1 MKTLF
6 ITDIKDGIQLSDQF
20 MVKGC
25 SKAETKAG
33 KTYLNVTLMD
43 QTGDISCKIWDQAE
57 RYFPLCEVGKVVE
70 ITAKCQSYRG
80 NLQLSIGA
88 VQQLDQASL
97 DMSHFVPSTEN
108 DVEEMASE
116 FLLLAKSVKD
126 PFIRKLLLKFFNN
139 DGFFAIFKKAPAA
152 KAMHHAYLGGLL
164 EHTLGVARLADQISK
179 LYTDLD
185 RSLLLAGAMLHDIG
199 KVKEFSFDSHTFDY
213 SDTGRLM
220 GHMVIGVEMVQEHI
234 KKIKD
239 FPEDLGVR
247 IKHLILSHHGR
258 YEFGSPTLPML
269 MEGFVLN
276 FIDDMDAKLNTI
288 AGVSKKASTED
299 YQWSEYQRSLER
311 FLFVKGPVEHEA
323 APTPPVAPANKQPS
337 LF

>member
-6 ITDIKDGIQLSDQF
+6 ISDIKDGTTIKDQF
-20 MVKGC
+20 MVKQC
-25 SKAETKAG
+25 AKAETKAG

-43 QTGDISCKIWDQAE
+43 RSGDISCKVWDQAE
-57 RYFPLCEVGKVVE
+57 LLFPRCETGKVVE
-70 ITAKCQSYRG
+70 VQAKCQSYRS
-80 NLQLSIGA
+80 NLQLSIST
-88 VQQLDQASL
+88 VNSLDQDSV
-97 DMSHFVPSTEN
+97 DMGQFVPSTEN
-108 DVEEMASE
+108 DVEEMATE
-116 FLLLAKSVKD
+116 FILLAKSVKE
-126 PFIRKLLLKFFNN
+126 PFIRKLLLKFFN
-139 DGFFAIFKKAPAA
+139 DEPFFTIFKKAPAA
-152 KAMHHAYLGGLL
+152 KGMHHAYLGGLL
-164 EHTLGVARLADQISK
+164 EHTLGVARLADHISK
-179 LYTDLD
+179 LYTDID

-213 SDTGRLM
+213 SDQGRLM
-220 GHMVIGVEMVQEHI
+220 GHMVIGVEMVQERI
-234 KKIKD
+234 KRIKD
-239 FPEDLGVR
+239 FPDELGVR

-288 AGVSKKASTED
+288 AGVTKKATGAG

-311 FLFVKGPVEHEA
+311 FLFIKGNSEQDSPQITA
-323 APTPPVAPANKQPS
+323 IKPDQKQPS

>member
-6 ITDIKDGIQLSDQF
+6 ITDIKDGMGITDQF
-20 MVKGC
+20 MVKQC

-57 RYFPLCEVGKVVE
+57 RYFPLCETGKVVE
-70 ITAKCQSYRG
+70 IQAKCQSYRKH
-80 NLQLSIGA
+80 LQLSISS
-88 VQQLDQASL
+88 VQPLDQANI
-97 DMSHFVPSTEN
+97 DMGNFVPSTEN
-108 DVEEMASE
+108 DVEEMATE
-116 FLLLAKSVKD
+116 LIMLAKSVKD
-126 PFIRKLLLKFFNN
+126 PFIRKLLLKFFN
-139 DGFFAIFKKAPAA
+139 DDVFFTVFKKAPAA
-152 KAMHHAYLGGLL
+152 KGMHHAYLGGLL
-164 EHTLGVARLADQISK
+164 EHTLGVARLANQISK
-179 LYTDLD
+179 LYADLD

-220 GHMVIGVEMVQEHI
+220 GHMVIGVEMVQKRI

-239 FPEDLGVR
+239 FPEELGVR

-258 YEFGSPTLPML
+258 YEYGSPTLPML

-276 FIDDMDAKLNTI
+276 FVDDMDAKLNTI
-288 AGVSKKASTED
+288 AGVSKKATTEG
-299 YQWSEYQRSLER
+299 YEWSEYQRGLER
-311 FLFVKGPVEHEA
+311 FLFVKGHSSDKQP
-323 APTPPVAPANKQPS
+323 APEPTQPNKQPS